1 METSRDDF
9 VIAIRSA
16 FLKKGTQQRFSLLS
30 LIFFSLILLILGSL
44 NFKAINYLKI
54 TIKEII
60 YRSSFIVS
68 GPENFI
74 KDYHVVIQK
83 HFNLYREN
91 EKNKSELLSLRSKDL
106 LNQFM
111 ILENQRLK
119 IIVDDYLVKSDTVF
133 AKVLSDKGSPFLKSI
148 IINKGSRHNISLGML
163 AMDGEYLVGKV
174 VEVNY
179 LSSRVLLLSDLNS
192 KIPVTVEP
200 NGLLSILSGTGEKY
214 GIIQYSKEYENI
226 EGESIIYT
234 SGAGGLFKAGIPI
247 GRIKANDLSEKKK
260 VKFFSDFSQLKF
272 LKILSFKENEVEWQ
286 NIEIKILLK
295 KYYYSYH

>member
-30 LIFFSLILLILGSL
+30 LIFFSIILLILGNL
-44 NFKAINYLKI
+44 NFVVINYVKAG
-54 TIKEII
+54 IKEIV

-74 KDYHVVIQK
+74 KDNYLATQN
-83 HFNLYREN
+83 HFNLYIEN
-91 EKNKSELLSLRSKDL
+91 KKNKTELEKLRAKDL
-106 LNQFM
+106 LNEFI

-119 IIVDDYLVKSDTVF
+119 SIVDDYMIESDTMF

-148 IINKGSRHNISLGML
+148 IINKGSKHGVNLGMI
-163 AMDGEYLVGKV
+163 AMDEDYLVGKV

-179 LSSRVLLLSDLNS
+179 LSARLLLLSDLNS

-200 NGLLSILSGTGEKY
+200 NGILSILSGTGKDY
-214 GIIQYSKEYENI
+214 GTIQYSKRFEDI
-226 EGESIIYT
+226 KDKSVIYT
-234 SGAGGLFKAGIPI
+234 SGTSGLFKAGIPV
-247 GRIKANDLSEKKK
+247 GRIKKKEFNEINAGK
-260 VKFFSDFSQLKF
+260 ISYENKIEFFSDFSQLKF
-272 LKILSFKENEVEWQ
+272 VKIISYIKSE
-286 NIEIKILLK
+286 IE
-295 KYYYSYH
+295 